1 MKKLLL
7 MGMIAG
13 GLSSC
18 TVSHTIMVTNNAV
31 GSKVG
36 MIKKSAFSKDVDLSL
51 ESACKK
57 GKITKVGTVEMK
69 MKFFILPSYKIVVTG
84 E

>member
-1 MKKLLL
+1 MKKLFLTGL
-7 MGMIAG
+7 VIA

-18 TVSHTIMVTNNAV
+18 TVSHTIMVTNNPV

-36 MIKKSAFSKDVDLSL
+36 MVKKGAFSKDIDLSL
-51 ESACKK
+51 ENACKK

-69 MKFFILPSYKIVVTG
+69 MKVFIFPSYKIVVTG